1 MSSDELKKIIVQF
14 NDKTFE
20 IMRTLKEKIIVF
32 RSKNMNPK
40 QMLDDKSTAPRFGA
54 RLCFCPKRR
63 RGAVVSEA

>member
-1 MSSDELKKIIVQF
+1 
-14 NDKTFE
+14 
-20 IMRTLKEKIIVF
+20 
-32 RSKNMNPK
+32 MNPK